1 MKKFIN
7 ENLVAIGIMLGL
19 IILPL
24 ICIDSALIKGVGKK
38 VFNNIEFWTN
48 YMTYIGTVILGI
60 VTVIQNKRLHDENK
74 ELEDMNK
81 NLLTLEKANYTPKM
95 MIMNQNGNCIYT
107 KENEQLPQVI
117 NKILADYNKYYNQ
130 TPVYSYFVSV
140 DENPNKYI
148 QLIMQYYGKGLSNK
162 IKISNVIMKFEGEE
176 YSRNAKL
183 NDTIHMLFM
192 DKTDCYFN
200 IYFDSKSKNIEEL
213 KFDVEI
219 FMFKEKYTEQIII
232 NFERNTIYKED
243 TNTYIKNIKYFME
256 DNDE

>member
-1 MKKFIN
+1 MKKIIN
-7 ENLVAIGIMLGL
+7 ENRVVIGIMLGL

-24 ICIDSALIKGVGKK
+24 IFIDSTLIKGFGKK
-38 VFNNIEFWTN
+38 VFNNIEFWNN

-60 VTVIQNKRLHDENK
+60 VAVIQNKRLHDENK

-81 NLLTLEKANYTPKM
+81 DLLNLEKNNYKPKM
-95 MIMNQNGNCIYT
+95 MIMNQNGNCVYDAT
-107 KENEQLPQVI
+107 NKQSPRVI
-117 NKILADYNKYYNQ
+117 NEISADYNKYYNQ
-130 TPVYSYFVSV
+130 KPVYSYYVSV
-140 DENPNKYI
+140 DENSNKYI

-162 IKISNVIMKFEGEE
+162 IKIKNVIMKFENEE
-176 YSRNAKL
+176 HSRNVKL
-183 NDTIHMLFM
+183 NDTINMLFN

-219 FMFKEKYTEQIII
+219 FMFKEIYTEQIII
-232 NFERNTIYKED
+232 NFERNTMDEED

>member
-1 MKKFIN
+1 MKKIIN
-7 ENLVAIGIMLGL
+7 ENRAIIGIMLVL

-24 ICIDSALIKGVGKK
+24 ILIDSTLIKRLGKT
-38 VFNNIEFWTN
+38 VFNNIDFWTN

-60 VTVIQNKRLHDENK
+60 VAVIQNKRLHDENK

-81 NLLTLEKANYTPKM
+81 DLLTLEKNNYTPKM
-95 MIMNQNGNCIYT
+95 MIMNQNGNCIYDT
-107 KENEQLPQVI
+107 MDKQLPQVI
-117 NKILADYNKYYNQ
+117 NEILADYNKYYNQ
-130 TPVYSYFVSV
+130 KTVYSYFASV
-140 DENPNKYI
+140 DEKPNNYI

-162 IKISNVIMKFEGEE
+162 IKIRNIIMKFENEE
-176 YSRNAKL
+176 HSRNAEL
-183 NDTIHMLFM
+183 NDTINMLFN

-219 FMFKEKYTEQIII
+219 FMFKEIYTEQIII
-232 NFERNTIYKED
+232 NFERNTMDEED